1 MALMMF
7 TRLYFYKSTM
17 KRLIVLSLL
26 LAMLFG
32 CAGTNRQR
40 TPADYQRE
48 IVALQA
54 ELKTTPNDP
63 RLWRELG
70 VAYFETRQSQAARK
84 SFFQAFKRDRRD
96 PKTLFYLGLAF
107 EFDQRP
113 QVALGIYASYGHV
126 SRFSTHRGLMKARYY
141 WLTRRMLQAD
151 MRALLQQERQWTA
164 DSASTKAVA
173 VFPLL
178 YQGNNPEYAS
188 LSKGLAEML
197 ITDLSQVKSLEVVDR
212 VRVQAL
218 FDEMALGQSGLVDET
233 TAAKFG
239 SMIRAGKIVRGAY
252 IVLNERQL
260 RVAIAFW
267 DVQKQQFP
275 DPASRDDLL
284 QNLFQLEKALVFQ
297 VIENMGIE
305 LTPAEQEKIQRL
317 PTQNLRAFLYY
328 CIGLAQ
334 EDAGNYAQAAKSY
347 LRAAQLDPGFSGAV
361 QKAELMEDLKLA
373 SGAPENVLHETL
385 ALEQPAGE
393 EEGVG
398 NSLTTYRLDILERNI
413 DSNFEPGQDSRDATD
428 SAFDL
433 PLSRP
438 PRPPQ

>member
-1 MALMMF
+1 
-7 TRLYFYKSTM
+7 
-17 KRLIVLSLL
+17 
-26 LAMLFG
+26 
-32 CAGTNRQR
+32 
-40 TPADYQRE
+40 
-48 IVALQA
+48 
-54 ELKTTPNDP
+54 
-63 RLWRELG
+63 
-70 VAYFETRQSQAARK
+70 
-84 SFFQAFKRDRRD
+84 
-96 PKTLFYLGLAF
+96 
-107 EFDQRP
+107 
-113 QVALGIYASYGHV
+113 
-126 SRFSTHRGLMKARYY
+126 MKARYY

-164 DSASTKAVA
+164 DSASTKALA
-173 VFPLL
+173 IFPLL
-178 YQGNNPEYAS
+178 YQGNNPEYAT

-239 SMIRAGKIVRGAY
+239 GMIRAGKIVRGAY
-252 IVLNERQL
+252 SVLDEQRL
-260 RVAIAFW
+260 RIDMAFW

-284 QNLFQLEKALVFQ
+284 QNLFQLEKDLVFQ

-328 CIGLAQ
+328 CTGLAQ
-334 EDAGNYAQAAKSY
+334 EDAGDYAQAAKSY
-347 LRAAQLDPGFSGAV
+347 LRAAELDPGFSWAV
-361 QKAELMEDLKLA
+361 QKAELMEDLKLV
-373 SGAPENVLHETL
+373 SGAPEDVLNETL

-393 EEGVG
+393 VEGET
-398 NSLTTYRLDILERNI
+398 NSLTTYRLDILESNI
-413 DSNFEPGQDSRDATD
+413 ESNFEPGQDSRDATD